1 MEADTV
7 ADDALVL
14 GLLNTLER
22 ELLPAIERGESQAW
36 GRANRIADAVLAL
49 LPEDDREGTNLP
61 QQRVGAL
68 QALYVAARPARTDVG
83 ARSCALYTFVTRGR
97 EALDPQRRSRPPSVR
112 PGNRSVLPAGLVS
125 APERTFPKWV
135 PEGGIL
141 GGFRLVRPMASGG
154 LGSLFLARRIEDDG
168 DPLAK
173 DVVLKVPHDAAAL
186 AAYVPEEELLSQFRA
201 EASALAAIPVHPNL
215 ARILAFDVAARPKP
229 FLVMELVEGR
239 TLDQELDEG
248 TMTTARA
255 LEILDGVL
263 AGLDAMH
270 ATGVG
275 HLDIKPDNVILRRT
289 TGAATLVDFGLSGR
303 HVRKKCGNPMYAP
316 PEVWSDDRAPDSAFA
331 ADSYS
336 FACLAFELL
345 TGAPLFDGDD
355 LFGVIRQHLAHDGL
369 PPGVASLRA
378 RPELRKVA
386 EILSR
391 ALRANPMQR
400 TRIRMLRTELS
411 RVAQSLQTVTW
422 PMSGA
427 SRWSAGPDSA
437 PGSIPPA
444 APSEPPF
451 SGRNVD
457 DADASGARP
466 MPSSRR
472 LADVDDHADD
482 LPWSDYR
489 GSASRSRTG

>member
-1 MEADTV
+1 
-7 ADDALVL
+7 
-14 GLLNTLER
+14 
-22 ELLPAIERGESQAW
+22 LLPPSLVSPPERS
-36 GRANRIADAVLAL
+36 
-49 LPEDDREGTNLP
+49 
-61 QQRVGAL
+61 
-68 QALYVAARPARTDVG
+68 
-83 ARSCALYTFVTRGR
+83 F
-97 EALDPQRRSRPPSVR
+97 PSWV
-112 PGNRSVLPAGLVS
+112 PAGGV
-125 APERTFPKWV
+125 
-135 PEGGIL
+135 L

-173 DVVLKVPHDAAAL
+173 DVVLKVPQDAAAL
-186 AAYVPEEELLSQFRA
+186 AAYVPEEELLAQFRA

-229 FLVMELVEGR
+229 FLVMELVAGR
-239 TLDQELDEG
+239 TLHEELTAGE
-248 TMTTARA
+248 MTTARA

-263 AGLDAMH
+263 EGLAAMH

-275 HLDIKPDNVILRRT
+275 HLDLKPDNVILRSE

-345 TGAPLFDGDD
+345 TGTPLFDADD
-355 LFGVIRQHLAHDGL
+355 LFGVLRQHLAHDGL

-378 RPELRKVA
+378 RPELRKLA

-400 TRIRMLRTELS
+400 TRVRMLRSELE
-411 RVAQSLQTVTW
+411 RVAPSLREAAW
-422 PMSGA
+422 PLSGA
-427 SRWSAGPDSA
+427 SRWS
-437 PGSIPPA
+437 GSPESS
-444 APSEPPF
+444 PSSFPPPF
-451 SGRNVD
+451 SGATGAD
-457 DADASGARP
+457 DDSDASGT
-466 MPSSRR
+466 R
-472 LADVDDHADD
+472 LRTDEAFASADEV
-482 LPWSDYR
+482 PWSDGR
-489 GSASRSRTG
+489 RSRLG